1 MTTDPM
7 TDGNDVAG
15 LLMEFAAAEITSTH
29 RRCQECHDDHPLG
42 AHRAYHGAAVVLR
55 CPGCGAVAVR
65 LGTVGDELIVEW
77 SGTYRAKRIE

>member
-1 MTTDPM
+1 MATDPF

-15 LLMEFAAAEITSTH
+15 LLAEFSAAEMTSAH
-29 RRCQECHDDHPLG
+29 RRCQACQGEHPLG

-65 LGTVGDELIVEW
+65 LGAFGDQLVVEW
-77 SGTYRAKRIE
+77 HGTYRAPRVA